1 VAGRGQVRR
10 AHVARAGRQ
19 GPHLAALTFLWRVR
33 NELHF
38 FSGHK
43 NDVLTRD
50 LQPRIAKNLGYESE
64 GDTLGVERF
73 MRDYY
78 LHARRIHRMSRRL
91 IARCQETLSR
101 RGSAERRQRQ
111 QALADGLVFYDGR
124 LHLADRDP
132 DALRKDPVRLMK
144 VFWHLHR
151 LGCDLAPDLERAIE
165 DSLEVVDDGFRAG
178 PAAREVFLDICRSW
192 GRVALTLSEM
202 HELGLLGRYLPEF
215 GALTCLV
222 QYDVYHKFSADQ
234 HSLLAVEHLEALA
247 PGQSAESEGAAQ
259 VFNEVEKPGLLM
271 LGMLLHDIG
280 KARGHGHVAK
290 GIPLIQALTRRIG
303 LPPEQGAMVE
313 FLVAHHL
320 TMSHIAQRRDIDDP
334 RTIADFAA
342 TVGDPQRLRMLY
354 LLTFADMRAVGP
366 GVLTGW
372 QAAILHELYRRTLA
386 RLTGGREEKPNR
398 IQLVERLRDVV
409 RDEVPLQAVKAH
421 VAMVGDRYLTNTSVQ
436 RMAEHLRLIT
446 HLDAA
451 PVATELFHHPDL
463 GSSDLV
469 VVTRDVP
476 GLFALIAGTLAAHGV
491 NIISAQISTRADGI
505 AIDTFQVNDPAG
517 ESVSSAMQWNRLLDV
532 LRVILVREQTVETL
546 LQRRQRGR
554 AASDGFGRP
563 KITVDN
569 RLSDTDTVVEVK
581 CPDRLGLLYL
591 ITKTLSAE
599 SLDIASARIA
609 TEIDQALDTFYV
621 HDRGGRKLDEP
632 AGTERIRGA
641 LEQALTQP
649 I

>member
-1 VAGRGQVRR
+1 MWLGAAKFGARTLRELADKGLITPREQAG
-10 AHVARAGRQ
+10 AD
-19 GPHLAALTFLWRVR
+19 AALTFLWRVR

-50 LQPRIAKNLGYESE
+50 LQPRIAKNLGYENDGE
-64 GDTLGVERF
+64 TLGVERF

-91 IARCQETLSR
+91 IARCQDTLSR

-111 QALADGLVFYDGR
+111 QALADGLVFFDGR
-124 LHLADRDP
+124 LHLADRNP
-132 DALRKDPVRLMK
+132 EALRDDPLRLLK

-151 LGCDLAPDLERAIE
+151 LGCALSPDLERAIE
-165 DSLEVVDDGFRAG
+165 DSLDAIHDGFRAS
-178 PAAREVFLDICRSW
+178 PAARDVFLDICRSW
-192 GRVALTLSEM
+192 GRVAQTLSEM
-202 HELGLLGRYLPEF
+202 HELGVLGRYLPEF

-234 HSLLAVEHLEALA
+234 HSLLAVEHMEALA

-259 VFNEVEKPGLLM
+259 VFNEVDKPELLM

-290 GIPLIQALTRRIG
+290 GIPLIQALTRRMG
-303 LPPEQGAMVE
+303 LPSEDGAMVE

-320 TMSHIAQRRDIDDP
+320 TMSHIAQRRDIHDP
-334 RTIADFAA
+334 KTIADFAA
-342 TVGDPQRLRMLY
+342 TVGDAQRLRMLY

-398 IQLVERLRDVV
+398 TQLVARLRDAV
-409 RDEVPLQAVKAH
+409 RDDLPVQTLKAH
-421 VAMVGDRYLTNTSVQ
+421 VAMVGDRYLTTTSVQ
-436 RMAEHLRLIT
+436 RMA
-446 HLDAA
+446 
-451 PVATELFHHPDL
+451 VATELFHHPDL

-476 GLFALIAGTLAAHGV
+476 GLFSLIAGTLAAHGV
-491 NIISAQISTRADGI
+491 NIISAQIATRADGI
-505 AIDTFQVNDPAG
+505 AIDTFQVNDPTG
-517 ESVSSAMQWNRLLDV
+517 EAVTSAMQWSRLLDA
-532 LRVILVREQTVETL
+532 LRAVLVREQSVETL
-546 LQRRQRGR
+546 LARRQRTGR
-554 AASDGFGRP
+554 AAADGFGRP
-563 KITVDN
+563 KIAVDN
-569 RLSDTDTVVEVK
+569 RLSDTDTVVEIK

-591 ITKTLSAE
+591 ITRTLSTQG
-599 SLDIASARIA
+599 LDIASARIA

-632 AGTERIRGA
+632 AATERLREA
-641 LEQALTQP
+641 LETALTTP
-649 I
+649 A